1 MQLRPDRGPGK
12 AESAEGKK
20 TLFVG
25 NLPGEVDEDSL
36 SSLFAEIGF
45 VSSARVERTADGAS
59 KGWGCAD
66 CQTTLV
72 LMGLS
77 YIHSHNVRTFR

>member
-12 AESAEGKK
+12 VESVEGKK

-36 SSLFAEIGF
+36 SSLFAEVGF
-45 VSSARVERTADGAS
+45 VSSAKVERTADGTS
-59 KGWGCAD
+59 KGWGYSAD
-66 CQTTLV
+66 FKQFYCHYCTHTRD
-72 LMGLS
+72 LS
-77 YIHSHNVRTFR
+77 